1 MIGRNK
7 GKERWKDSEML
18 EANRKSRKQMEKA
31 QKRKQKKIE
40 REDK

>member
-7 GKERWKDSEML
+7 GKEKWKDSEIL

-31 QKRKQKKIE
+31 QKRKQKKI
-40 REDK
+40 RENE